1 MLMEIDFFELAGLDY
16 FFEPGQRIYWGYLI
30 LALIIALGVC
40 RLTGQVQSE
49 WLSKKIWLH
58 PSALLDY
65 RYFIVATLIKST
77 IIMVLLIGAGDITIS
92 VVYFLD
98 NHFGYRPKLSRMS
111 FEILFFYGL
120 CLFIVNDFTRYWLH
134 RMMHQIPL
142 LWRIH
147 QVHHSAEV
155 LTPLTFYRVH
165 PIENWLFGVR
175 YALSAGLV
183 TGLFIYAFGS
193 GIHVPAI
200 FGVNAIVLVAHVIG
214 DNLRHSHFRLGY
226 PAALERVFISPQQH
240 QFHHTWN
247 GNGKNFGGILAL
259 WDWCFGSLRLSNSA
273 DRFQFG
279 LADEKPIRTITQLL
293 VSPFDGF
300 HLTTLVNRRCCQI
313 LVLTLLLFPAVVL
326 AGSDLEVNLGRA
338 LFFDKNLSLKRTQS
352 CASCHD
358 PIKAFT
364 DPKLNGVSGA
374 ASLGDDLHSLGD
386 RNTPTLSYIG
396 ETPDFHFDKKMRKYS
411 GGFFWDGRAQSLAQQ
426 ATQPMSNPIEMA
438 MPDHPAIIDRI
449 KENAF
454 YQSSL
459 IELYGDSL
467 FENTNRSITAISD
480 ALAAFQ
486 RTKLFSSF
494 DSKYDQYLKGEYEL
508 TDIED
513 LGMSIFFSATNSN
526 CNSCHQLQ
534 TLDSKRETFSNY
546 EYHSIGVPSN
556 SSLRRLNGVNID
568 HQDQGLGAVLPNSDD
583 SQNGKFKVPVLRNV
597 AITGPYMH
605 NGVFKDLRTV
615 ILFYDKFNN
624 PARKINPETGVNWKL
639 AEIPDTVNLEELKA
653 KILTDRKIDA
663 LVAFLKALTDKR
675 YEPLLN

>member
-1 MLMEIDFFELAGLDY
+1 MEINLFELSGIDY
-16 FFEPGQRIYWGYLI
+16 FFEPGQRIYWVYLI
-30 LALIIALGVC
+30 LALIIALGLS
-40 RLTGQVQSE
+40 RLTGQGQSE

-65 RYFIVATLIKST
+65 RYFIVATVIKST
-77 IIMVLLIGAGDITIS
+77 IIMVLLIGADYIAIS

-98 NHFGYRPKLSRMS
+98 NQFGYRPKLSHMS
-111 FEILFFYGL
+111 YEILVFYGL

-155 LTPLTFYRVH
+155 LTPITFYRVH
-165 PIENWLFGVR
+165 PIENWLFGIR
-175 YALSAGLV
+175 YALSAGFI

-193 GIHVPAI
+193 GIYVPAL
-200 FGVNAIVLVAHVIG
+200 FGVNIIVLVVHVIG
-214 DNLRHSHFRLGY
+214 DNLRHSHFRLRY
-226 PAALERVFISPQQH
+226 PAVLERIFISPQQH
-240 QFHHTWN
+240 QYHHTWD
-247 GNGKNFGGILAL
+247 GNGENFGGILSV
-259 WDWCFGSLRLSNSA
+259 WDWFFDSLRLSRSA

-279 LADEKPIRTITQLL
+279 LADKKPVRTITQLL
-293 VSPFDGF
+293 VSPFEGF
-300 HLTTLVNRRCCQI
+300 HLPTVVNRRFCQI
-313 LVLTLLLFPAVVL
+313 LVLTLLLFPALVL
-326 AGSDLEVNLGRA
+326 AGGDLEVNLGRA

-352 CASCHD
+352 CARCHD
-358 PIKAFT
+358 PMKAFT

-374 ASLGDDLHSLGD
+374 ASLGDDLQSLGD

-396 ETPDFHFDKKMRKYS
+396 ETPDFHFDKKMRKYT

-426 ATQPMSNPIEMA
+426 AIQPISNPIEMA

-449 KENAF
+449 KENVF
-454 YQSSL
+454 YRSSL

-467 FENTNRSITAISD
+467 FENTNRSITAISN

-486 RTKLFSSF
+486 KTKLFSPF
-494 DSKYDQYLKGEYEL
+494 DSKYDRYLKEEYEL
-508 TDIED
+508 TNIED
-513 LGMSIFFSATNSN
+513 LGMSIFFSSTNSN

-546 EYHSIGVPSN
+546 EYHNIGVPSN
-556 SSLRRLNGVNID
+556 SALRRLNAVSMD
-568 HQDQGLGAVLPNSDD
+568 HLDQGLGGVLPNVDD

-615 ILFYDKFNN
+615 IEFYDKFNN
-624 PARKINPETGVNWKL
+624 PVRKLNPETGVNWKR
-639 AEIPDTVNLEELKA
+639 AAIPDTVNLDELKA
-653 KILTDRKIDA
+653 KVLTDRKIDA
-663 LVAFLKALTDKR
+663 LVAFLKTLTDKR
-675 YEPLLN
+675 YEPLLD